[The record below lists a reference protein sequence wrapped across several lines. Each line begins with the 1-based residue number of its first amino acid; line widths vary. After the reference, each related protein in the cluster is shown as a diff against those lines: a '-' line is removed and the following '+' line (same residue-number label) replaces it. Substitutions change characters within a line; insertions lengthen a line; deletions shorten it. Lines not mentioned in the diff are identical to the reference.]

1 MRAVDIITAKRDGGE
16 LSPEEISFFIRGFT
30 LGEIPDYQASAW
42 AMAVFF
48 RGMSPAETAALTASM
63 LDSGGRMDLSGIPG
77 PLVDKHS
84 TGGVGDKTSLILA
97 PLAASLGLRDPM
109 MSGRALGH
117 TGGTLDKL
125 DSIPGYRSSL
135 SPGEFREILARDG
148 FAMTGQTKDTV
159 PADRLLYALRDV
171 TGTVE
176 SIPLITASIL
186 SKKKAEGAEALV
198 LDVKYG
204 AGAFMKDPAEG
215 ERLARSLADTGAAL
229 GIKIIALLSSM
240 DQPLGRMVGNFLEVE
255 ECYACMDP
263 ALYGAGGFQGRGSED
278 LMELTLELG
287 ARMLMLGAKA
297 AGSAEGRRLCLEALK
312 SGEPRKL
319 FLRNIKSQGGDP
331 EAFLNMLG
339 NYRSPYR
346 TEIRAARGGYIS
358 RIDAWKLGHAAVG
371 LGVGRSRSDEA
382 VSPTA
387 GIEFHRKGGAVKQ
400 GDLIMTVW
408 GKAHE
413 SLEAALPG
421 LTGAVEYAASPPP
434 PVKLIL
440 KEIGQG

>member
-1 MRAVDIITAKRDGGE
+1 
-16 LSPEEISFFIRGFT
+16 
-30 LGEIPDYQASAW
+30 
-42 AMAVFF
+42 
-48 RGMSPAETAALTASM
+48 
-63 LDSGGRMDLSGIPG
+63 
-77 PLVDKHS
+77 
-84 TGGVGDKTSLILA
+84 VGDKTSLILA

-135 SPGEFREILARDG
+135 SPAEFREILIRDG

-215 ERLARSLADTGAAL
+215 ERLARSLVDTGAAL
-229 GIKIIALLSSM
+229 GIKITALLTCM

-263 ALYGAGGFQGRGSED
+263 ALYTDSGFQGAAGSAD
-278 LMELTLELG
+278 LMELVLELG
-287 ARMLMLGAKA
+287 ARMLVLGAKA
-297 AGSAEGRRLCLEALK
+297 ADSAEGRRLCLEALG
-312 SGEPRKL
+312 SGEPRER
-319 FLRNIKSQGGDP
+319 FLRNIKSQGGKL
-331 EAFLNMLG
+331 ERFLGMLG
-339 NYRSPYR
+339 NYRSSYR
-346 TEIRAARGGYIS
+346 AEIRSSRGGYIS
-358 RIDAWKLGHAAVG
+358 RIDAWKVGHAAVG
-371 LGVGRSRSDEA
+371 LGVGRNRSDEA
-382 VSPTA
+382 VSPVA
-387 GIEFHRKGGAVKQ
+387 GIEFHRKAGAVKA
-400 GDLIMTVW
+400 GDLVMTVW
-408 GKAHE
+408 GKDRE
-413 SLEAALPG
+413 SLGAALPR
-421 LTGAVEYAASPPP
+421 LEEAVEYAETPPAP
-434 PVKLIL
+434 ARLIL
-440 KEIGQG
+440 KEIGQGQGG